1 MAKLM
6 RQLSVLTAVVLLTGL
21 VSCASDQRPD
31 PRDTVKGLFTA
42 IRASDS
48 LYLTENIDLASA
60 AATLGE
66 EFSTDTTTPATSQSQ
81 DLLAA
86 LTGEG
91 ELRKRWLDDQ
101 IVLGRSTVSGDT
113 AWVEVSFIDRLT
125 RVQYYNKMR
134 LDFRGSRWVVSSFRT
149 L

>member
-1 MAKLM
+1 MAKFM
-6 RQLSVLTAVVLLTGL
+6 RQLSVLTAVCLSASL
-21 VSCASDQRPD
+21 VSCAADQRPD

-42 IRASDS
+42 IQASDS
-48 LYLTENIDLASA
+48 LFLTENIDLARA

-66 EFSTDTTTPATSQSQ
+66 EFGADTTTPTASQPQ

-91 ELRKRWLDDQ
+91 QLRKRWLDDQ

-134 LDFRGSRWVVSSFRT
+134 LEFRGSRWVINSFRT

>member
-1 MAKLM
+1 MPSRL
-6 RQLSVLTAVVLLTGL
+6 RQLFALTLLGGIVLLSGC
-21 VSCASDQRPD
+21 SSQERPD
-31 PRDTVKGLFTA
+31 PKDTIKGLFTA
-42 IRASDS
+42 IRNSDS
-48 LYLTENIDLASA
+48 LYLTTNVDLARA

-66 EFSTDTTTPATSQSQ
+66 ELSTDSAIMNRPD
-81 DLLAA
+81 DLLSA

-91 ELRKRWLDDQ
+91 QLRKRWLDDQ
-101 IVLGRSTVSGDT
+101 IVLGQSTESGDT

-134 LDFRGSRWVVSSFRT
+134 LDFRDGRWVVSSFRT

>member
-1 MAKLM
+1 MFA
-6 RQLSVLTAVVLLTGL
+6 
-21 VSCASDQRPD
+21 
-31 PRDTVKGLFTA
+31 A
-42 IRASDS
+42 IRESDS
-48 LYLTENIDLASA
+48 LYLSQHVDMNLA

-66 EFSTDTTTPATSQSQ
+66 ELPPDSTVADQSRA
-81 DLLAA
+81 LLSA

-91 ELRKRWLDDQ
+91 RLRKRWLENQ
-101 IVLGRSTVSGDT
+101 IVLGGAQEIGDT

-134 LDFRGSRWVVSSFRT
+134 LDFRRDRWVINSFRT

>member
-1 MAKLM
+1 MLKLS
-6 RQLSVLTAVVLLTGL
+6 RAGVSGFSAILVASLLGCSSET
-21 VSCASDQRPD
+21 RPD
-31 PRDTVKGLFTA
+31 PRDTVKGLFNA

-48 LYLTENIDLASA
+48 LYLSENIDLDQALT
-60 AATLGE
+60 TLGE
-66 EFSTDTTTPATSQSQ
+66 ELSSAPGTAG

-91 ELRKRWLDDQ
+91 RLRKRWLENQ
-101 IVLGRSTVSGDT
+101 IVLGDAAIQGDT

-134 LDFRGSRWVVSSFRT
+134 LDYRNGRWIINSFRT